1 MTILRS
7 GLQHQERQHFQRPRD
22 SGAIITPA
30 ELEQQLHM
38 QPPELLR
45 AGRLTRLQHG
55 RHLPQS
61 RLSCTCGVGSLC
73 SINGLQAQ

>member
-1 MTILRS
+1 MAILRARP
-7 GLQHQERQHFQRPRD
+7 QHQKRQHYRGPRD
-22 SGAIITPA
+22 RGAAIIPA
-30 ELEQQLHM
+30 ELEQQLRM

-61 RLSCTCGVGSLC
+61 CLSCTCGVGSLC
-73 SINGLQAQ
+73 SIKSLQAQ